1 MGFLALSDSVVIWGS
16 PLVPAHTPSWA
27 LAHTLQPACAANPAW
42 CSWRQ
47 GDARYL
53 FFFPDCKW
61 FLFFAPQNIRCGAQS
76 AEKAAQ
82 TSVCVCAC
90 VCVPAQP
97 TAAGT
102 SIRAALL
109 ISGSHCSN
117 RARVQGGGRRRRGGN
132 NPSGLKARLN
142 RRHIGVYV
150 HMCSTYSQFAEICPC
165 LLKKKKKN
173 QHQKSPGRAI
183 PKSHETTIF
192 PGFRSPT
199 HIDWCLMLCR
209 CWICTPVLAAKYFCF
224 VKGLQKMCTLN
235 GSFSMHTFICLG
247 TVAGGDR
254 NPAWVCQAQ
263 GRESSRKLLCVYW
276 QSFSRDA

>member
-16 PLVPAHTPSWA
+16 PLVLAHTPSWA

-117 RARVQGGGRRRRGGN
+117 RARVQSGGRRRRGGN

-165 LLKKKKKN
+165 LLKKKKKKPAPKIPRQSN
-173 QHQKSPGRAI
+173 SQISWNNNLPRLQIPHTHRLMFDALSMLDLHTGAGR
-183 PKSHETTIF
+183 KIF
-192 PGFRSPT
+192 
-199 HIDWCLMLCR
+199 L
-209 CWICTPVLAAKYFCF
+209 FC
-224 VKGLQKMCTLN
+224 
-235 GSFSMHTFICLG
+235 
-247 TVAGGDR
+247 
-254 NPAWVCQAQ
+254 
-263 GRESSRKLLCVYW
+263 
-276 QSFSRDA
+276 